1 MHVRRRPLPGEVI
14 AARDERRRVNAASE
28 RIVAPRIAAHL
39 RVAQVVLDALQ
50 GEHRSL
56 ADQTNLDP
64 LSKTRQAAAWLLA
77 GRCLSMC
84 DAIVA
89 VLRAGLTIE
98 ISPLARTLD
107 EACAALFIMLD
118 GSETKLHQ
126 QWLRDGYFRPTTLM
140 EAEMRSRT
148 RKAAQMLGEGLSAPD
163 RTDKSDDPIYHEWSR
178 VTHNRRSSILE
189 SYRPDLRELVCGSQS
204 DLLSHAVWV
213 GIATHV
219 FFRGTLTVEISLTTM
234 LGHEFRLPSGETI
247 FGSFFD
253 VEKDHPLD
261 STSLTEELEAYW

>member
-1 MHVRRRPLPGEVI
+1 
-14 AARDERRRVNAASE
+14 
-28 RIVAPRIAAHL
+28 
-39 RVAQVVLDALQ
+39 
-50 GEHRSL
+50 
-56 ADQTNLDP
+56 
-64 LSKTRQAAAWLLA
+64 
-77 GRCLSMC
+77 MC

-126 QWLRDGYFRPTTLM
+126 QWLRDGDFRPTTLM

>member
-1 MHVRRRPLPGEVI
+1 MRVRRHPLPVEVI

-50 GEHRSL
+50 GEHRRL

-98 ISPLARTLD
+98 ISPLARTLH
-107 EACAALFIMLD
+107 EACATLFIMLD
-118 GSETKLHQ
+118 SNETKLHQ
-126 QWLRDGYFRPTTLM
+126 QWLRDGYFRPTTFR
-140 EAEMRSRT
+140 EAEKRNRE
-148 RKAAQMLGEGLSAPD
+148 RKAIQMPGRGLAPID
-163 RTDKSDDPIYHEWSR
+163 SIDKPDNPIYHELSR
-178 VTHNRRSSILE
+178 LAHNRRSGILE
-189 SYRPDLRELVCGSQS
+189 SYRPDLRELVSGSQA
-204 DLLSHAVWV
+204 DLLAHGVWV
-213 GIATHV
+213 GCGTMTL
-219 FFRGTLTVEISLTTM
+219 FEGTLTVEISLTTM
-234 LGHEFRLPSGETI
+234 LGHKFRLPSGETI

-261 STSLTEELEAYW
+261 PTSLTEELEAYW